1 MGRAVIASING
12 LNFDE
17 VWDRYHESGR
27 DIINSIKVVTPANL
41 KDSINGAKSISLTIL
56 YTQTF

>member
-1 MGRAVIASING
+1 
-12 LNFDE
+12 
-17 VWDRYHESGR
+17 
-27 DIINSIKVVTPANL
+27 VTPANL